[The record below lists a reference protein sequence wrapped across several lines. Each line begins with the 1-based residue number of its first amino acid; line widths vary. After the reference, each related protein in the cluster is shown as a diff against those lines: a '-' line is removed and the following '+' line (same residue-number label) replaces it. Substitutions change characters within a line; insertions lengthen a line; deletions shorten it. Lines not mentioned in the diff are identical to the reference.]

1 MKKFVIILLLL
12 LPIVLM
18 VTISLVG
25 QMLATITYIKVESV
39 AFVDEMEND
48 ISSIKVGKG
57 VSITLK
63 IKVLPELANNK
74 AVTYKCLDEDVATI
88 SESGELT
95 GIAYGYTTLLVET
108 IDGGK
113 KDKLTVNVT
122 NEVVESVDI
131 DLSEK
136 QLYLYQS
143 YTLTYAIYPSTAV
156 DKKVTWTSSNPEC
169 IEVDAN
175 GVVTAKK
182 ITSEPIIITATTRDG
197 GKTDTCE
204 ITVIE
209 QLLAFEPQISGVSLY
224 TTNELEI
231 DLRTFVI
238 YDETKVVFED
248 INFVITQSSPC
259 VEIEDDK
266 LIFDP
271 AYAGQI
277 VQLKAYVS
285 NGVAEGET
293 IIYIRYVS
301 E

>member
-1 MKKFVIILLLL
+1 MTGVQTCA
-12 LPIVLM
+12 LPI
-18 VTISLVG
+18 S
-25 QMLATITYIKVESV
+25 
-39 AFVDEMEND
+39 
-48 ISSIKVGKG
+48 
-57 VSITLK
+57 
-63 IKVLPELANNK
+63 
-74 AVTYKCLDEDVATI
+74 
-88 SESGELT
+88 
-95 GIAYGYTTLLVET
+95 
-108 IDGGK
+108 
-113 KDKLTVNVT
+113 
-122 NEVVESVDI
+122 
-131 DLSEK
+131 
-136 QLYLYQS
+136 
-143 YTLTYAIYPSTAV
+143 
-156 DKKVTWTSSNPEC
+156 SSNPEC
-169 IEVDAN
+169 VEVDAN

-197 GKTDTCE
+197 GKIDTCE

-224 TTNELEI
+224 ATNEAEI

-238 YDETKVVFED
+238 FDETKVEFED

-271 AYAGQI
+271 ANAGQI

>member
-1 MKKFVIILLLL
+1 
-12 LPIVLM
+12 M

-57 VSITLK
+57 ESITLK

-143 YTLTYAIYPSTAV
+143 FTLTYAIYPSTAV

-169 IEVDAN
+169 VEVDAN

-197 GKTDTCE
+197 GKIDTCE

-209 QLLAFEPQISGVSLY
+209 QLLAFVPQINGEIMHTSNTL
-224 TTNELEI
+224 EL
-231 DLRTFVI
+231 DLETFVI
-238 YDETKVVFED
+238 YDKSQIILED
-248 INFVITQSSPC
+248 INFVISQGAKYATIQ
-259 VEIEDDK
+259 DNT

-271 AYAGQI
+271 SFAGQPI
-277 VQLKAYVS
+277 QIKAYVN
-285 NGVAEGET
+285 NGNVNVET
-293 IIYIRYVS
+293 TIYVRYVS